1 MIKSEE
7 TEVDRQP
14 RSLAPARPLASEIL
28 RDGRAREE
36 MPLGGGDTPFSV
48 LHHGIGVVGRG
59 ATPQMAEAHGGRGG
73 VGIRVL
79 LPCVAAVPPVMH
91 TPVYILMSGY
101 GLVKPSES
109 VWRKATIWFSS
120 VSVKPSLPIVMS
132 RLLGTS
138 GIGQQSTF
146 SVFPAGQF
154 PEVTAKGYTSL
165 VL

>member
-1 MIKSEE
+1 M
-7 TEVDRQP
+7 
-14 RSLAPARPLASEIL
+14 
-28 RDGRAREE
+28 
-36 MPLGGGDTPFSV
+36 
-48 LHHGIGVVGRG
+48 VGSG
-59 ATPQMAEAHGGRGG
+59 ATPQMADAQGGSGVG

-91 TPVYILMSGY
+91 TPVYVLMSGY

-120 VSVKPSLPIVMS
+120 ISVKPSLPMVMS
-132 RLLGTS
+132 RLFLTS

-146 SVFPAGQF
+146 SVFPLGQC
-154 PEVTAKGYTSL
+154 PEVTSKGKTSR

>member
-1 MIKSEE
+1 M
-7 TEVDRQP
+7 
-14 RSLAPARPLASEIL
+14 
-28 RDGRAREE
+28 
-36 MPLGGGDTPFSV
+36 
-48 LHHGIGVVGRG
+48 VGSG
-59 ATPQMAEAHGGRGG
+59 ATPQMADAQGGSGVG

-146 SVFPAGQF
+146 SVFPGGQC
-154 PEVTAKGYTSL
+154 PEVTGKGYTSR